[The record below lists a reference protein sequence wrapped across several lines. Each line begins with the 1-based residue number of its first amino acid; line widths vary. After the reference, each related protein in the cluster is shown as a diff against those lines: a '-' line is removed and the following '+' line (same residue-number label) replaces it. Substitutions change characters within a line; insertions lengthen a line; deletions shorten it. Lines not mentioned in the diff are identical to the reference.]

1 MNRAQYLAARRAYRD
16 ALSALVC
23 NAEDRTYGYGGH
35 MTHLYVRDVE
45 RAEAALPGA
54 RGSCHLSWWQCMRD
68 RRHCVERS
76 IKRVHEAEALRGEV
90 AGDPRGEAMLTRA
103 IARHRRVVRAYLKP
117 LKEGYSN
124 VL

>member
-35 MTHLYVRDVE
+35 MTHHYVRDVE

-54 RGSCHLSWWQCMRD
+54 RGSSHLSWWQCMRD

-90 AGDPRGEAMLTRA
+90 AGDPRGEAMLA
-103 IARHRRVVRAYLKP
+103 LSIARHRRVVRAYLKP

-124 VL
+124 V

>member
-1 MNRAQYLAARRAYRD
+1 MNRAEYSAARRAYRD
-16 ALSALVC
+16 ALRALAR

-35 MTHLYVRDVE
+35 MSHHYVRDVQK
-45 RAEAALPGA
+45 AEAALPGA
-54 RGSCHLSWWQCMRD
+54 RGSSHLSWWQCMHY

-76 IKRVHEAEALRGEV
+76 VKRVHEAEALRGEV
-90 AGDPRGEAMLTRA
+90 AGDPRGEAMLARS

-124 VL
+124 V